1 MNYIYVSTACPD
13 EKYKYLFEKKII
25 KSGQQAQK
33 FNNLLIKGIGK
44 LRKVTAISSL
54 PVSLDCSKKI
64 IDREEENIG
73 NIKYVSTKIYNL
85 LKIRSITNL
94 FSLIRELLK
103 ETRKNADSIIICDA
117 FSVSCSLAVTVVAKL
132 RKIKRIAVV
141 TDLPQ
146 FLETDQKL
154 GRLVFRLMQNYDR
167 YVLLTQQMSQLVNI
181 HSKPEIII
189 EGSCDMDMAGSEN
202 HMEKKKVPKSLV
214 FTGSLTANVGI
225 EEMLQAF
232 IECDTKDFE
241 LRIFGSGELAETIAN
256 LSKVHTNIKYY
267 GQVDNARAVQEQ
279 ISATLLLNP
288 RFSDGEY
295 TKYSFPSK
303 IIEYM
308 ASGTPVLTTAL
319 PGIPN
324 EYFEY
329 MYVFEHEN
337 LSGYKKAFSYL
348 LKKSPKELHSM
359 GIRAKKFVIQN
370 KTNAAQADRI
380 VKWAEDAYLI

>member
-1 MNYIYVSTACPD
+1 
-13 EKYKYLFEKKII
+13 
-25 KSGQQAQK
+25 
-33 FNNLLIKGIGK
+33 
-44 LRKVTAISSL
+44 
-54 PVSLDCSKKI
+54 
-64 IDREEENIG
+64 
-73 NIKYVSTKIYNL
+73 
-85 LKIRSITNL
+85 
-94 FSLIRELLK
+94 
-103 ETRKNADSIIICDA
+103 
-117 FSVSCSLAVTVVAKL
+117 
-132 RKIKRIAVV
+132 
-141 TDLPQ
+141 
-146 FLETDQKL
+146 
-154 GRLVFRLMQNYDR
+154 
-167 YVLLTQQMSQLVNI
+167 
-181 HSKPEIII
+181 
-189 EGSCDMDMAGSEN
+189 MDMAGSEN